1 MKRYTVPS
9 YADPFRSERGYI
21 KYTSRH
27 DKRCNWIVAAIVAF
41 SAGVAV
47 CTLISEYISPLFGA

>member
-41 SAGVAV
+41 GAGVAV

>member
-27 DKRCNWIVAAIVAF
+27 DKRCNWIIAAIVAF

-47 CTLISEYISPLFGA
+47 CTLIQVYFGA

>member
-21 KYTSRH
+21 HYQSPS
-27 DKRCNWIVAAIVAF
+27 DKRKSCFLSALVAF
-41 SAGVAV
+41 GAGVAV
-47 CTLISEYISPLFGA
+47 CTLISEYSYLLGA